1 MVLKI
6 ATIPINEDNF
16 LTQTKLIHFINN
28 KRFNTTLTTT
38 LEPLSNTTLD
48 HPLEIVSRIASNSA
62 IASPSAT
69 VTVCRQMFV
78 PTAKNALVESR
89 IHHLKVK
96 ILRKACINVTLPP
109 TVTRF
114 LPPEQLISLI
124 YTSGLLISMT
134 TLDFCTV
141 LTARHSPIM

>member
-1 MVLKI
+1 
-6 ATIPINEDNF
+6 
-16 LTQTKLIHFINN
+16 
-28 KRFNTTLTTT
+28 
-38 LEPLSNTTLD
+38 
-48 HPLEIVSRIASNSA
+48 
-62 IASPSAT
+62 
-69 VTVCRQMFV
+69 
-78 PTAKNALVESR
+78 
-89 IHHLKVK
+89 
-96 ILRKACINVTLPP
+96 LRKACINVTLPP